1 MNEDLAYYEDFKQ
14 ITNKVRSKGAQ
25 TKPKAGGHKPPNS
38 LMKRHERLQSSLYSL
53 HRDKDKENET
63 PNGSQASLVMPNQ
76 HPVYG
81 DSNDENN
88 QPKLCEISMK
98 V

>member
-25 TKPKAGGHKPPNS
+25 TKPKAGGHQPPNS

-53 HRDKDKENET
+53 HNDKENET
-63 PNGSQASLVMPNQ
+63 PNGSQASLVVPNQ
-76 HPVYG
+76 HPEYG
-81 DSNDENN
+81 DSNDEID
-88 QPKLCEISMK
+88 QPKLCGISMK